1 MAKRERECAC
11 VLNAEKLDAARTID
25 LGRLEAAVGGAGA
38 GAVARYEHTSGA
50 TETAARAS
58 ECGATIVVTK
68 EMECGADVIE
78 ALPESVKL
86 IVEAGTGY
94 NNIDIEAAR
103 QRGITVCSCPA
114 YSSDAVATMVMTFVL
129 SLSCSLTQ
137 QQQKLARGD
146 KAGWETLG
154 ALPHFELAGK
164 TLGLIGGRGAIGSC
178 VAKMASAFDMKV
190 IVSSRSSEPI
200 EGCEIDTLDGLL
212 ARSDFVSVHCP
223 LNAQT
228 RGSIGAEQLARMKR
242 SAYLVNTA
250 RGAIIDE
257 AALCKALDDGVIAG
271 AGIDVQEREPP
282 AHDSP
287 LFRLVDEGKLVMTP
301 HIGWQR
307 AETRQ
312 RLMDIVA
319 ENVEAFLAGEPIN
332 VVS

>member
-1 MAKRERECAC
+1 
-11 VLNAEKLDAARTID
+11 
-25 LGRLEAAVGGAGA
+25 
-38 GAVARYEHTSGA
+38 
-50 TETAARAS
+50 
-58 ECGATIVVTK
+58 
-68 EMECGADVIE
+68 MECGADVIE

-271 AGIDVQEREPP
+271 ADRCAGARAARARLAVVQ
-282 AHDSP
+282 
-287 LFRLVDEGKLVMTP
+287 LVDEGKLVMTP

-319 ENVEAFLAGEPIN
+319 ENVEAFLADEPIS